1 MNAVSSLLYKAL
13 ILAGTL
19 LVAGCSLWPFGGND
33 DAQIDAIVAEVRQ
46 INEKLPP
53 MEPMVLR
60 ASGFGAINP
69 HSRGLTEVQQR
80 LIAMRASRLDAYRT
94 LAERVYG
101 TQIIGSSSVEDMV
114 IQNDRYKA
122 FVDAHILG
130 ARVIY
135 QERLADGSYETM
147 VEMVIDEGFRNCL
160 ATMNNG
166 RQNTRCASQMV
177 HDLDSITR
185 NRLSQQGLDAAGSG
199 LYFIE

>member
-1 MNAVSSLLYKAL
+1 MNAISARLAISLTVVLS
-13 ILAGTL
+13 
-19 LVAGCSLWPFGGND
+19 GCSAWPFGND
-33 DAQIDAIVAEVRQ
+33 EKQVDTIVSEVRQ

-69 HSRGLTEVQQR
+69 DSSGLSQIQKR
-80 LIAMRASRLDAYRT
+80 LIAMRASKLDAYRT

-101 TQIIGSSSVEDMV
+101 TQIIGSSTVENMV
-114 IQNDRYKA
+114 VQNDRFKA

-135 QERLADGSYETM
+135 QERMADGSFETM
-147 VEMVIDEGFRNCL
+147 VEMVIDQGFRNCL
-160 ATMNNG
+160 ANQSTG
-166 RQNTRCASQMV
+166 RRNTQCASEMI
-177 HDLDSITR
+177 HDLDSMTR
-185 NRLSQQGLDAAGSG
+185 GQLRQQGLDDSASG

>member
-1 MNAVSSLLYKAL
+1 MNPMPARFAMLLVTLVSLLL
-13 ILAGTL
+13 G
-19 LVAGCSLWPFGGND
+19 GCSLWPND
-33 DAQIDAIVAEVRQ
+33 EDKVDTIVSEVRQ

-69 HSRGLTEVQQR
+69 NSSGLTQVQKR
-80 LIAMRASRLDAYRT
+80 LIAMRASKLDAYRT

-101 TQIIGSSSVEDMV
+101 TQIIGSSTVENLV
-114 IQNDRYKA
+114 VQNDRFKA

-135 QERLADGSYETM
+135 QEQMADGSFETM
-147 VEMVIDEGFRNCL
+147 VEMVIDQGFRNCL
-160 ATMNNG
+160 ASQSKG
-166 RQNTRCASQMV
+166 RQNTQCASEMI
-177 HDLDSITR
+177 HDLDSMTR
-185 NRLSQQGLDAAGSG
+185 SQLRQQGLDSSGSG